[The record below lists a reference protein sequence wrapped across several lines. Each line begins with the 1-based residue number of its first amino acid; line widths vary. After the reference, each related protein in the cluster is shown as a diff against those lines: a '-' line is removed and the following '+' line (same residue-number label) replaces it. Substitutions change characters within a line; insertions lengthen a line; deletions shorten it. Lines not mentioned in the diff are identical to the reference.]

1 MYFSSNLK
9 LLRKNNNMSQN
20 DLADALGYS
29 FRNISKW
36 ELGESIPSYDV
47 LIDIGKIFDIDVKT
61 LMEINLQEKD
71 ILKYKINILNNN
83 SIFLNFQKEIFKF
96 IYSDDKTKKIKK
108 VLFYEDDII
117 FEGYDFP
124 VNLKVLLKK
133 EKLDILKLKYL
144 LNCLL
149 DRLKLNG
156 YIIYFEC
163 EINDNAIIITYQCS

>member
-9 LLRKNNNMSQN
+9 LLRKNNNMSQK

-36 ELGESIPSYDV
+36 ELGESVPTYDV

-61 LMEINLQEKD
+61 LMETNLQEKD
-71 ILKYKINILNNN
+71 MLKYKINIISNN

-96 IYSDDKTKKIKK
+96 IYTADKTKKIKK
-108 VLFYEDDII
+108 VFFYEDDIV

-124 VNLKVLLKK
+124 NNLKVLLKK
-133 EKLDILKLKYL
+133 EKMNISKLKYL
-144 LNCLL
+144 LNCIL
-149 DRLKLNG
+149 DKLKLNG
-156 YIIYFEC
+156 YILYFEC
-163 EINDNAIIITYQCS
+163 EINDNTIIITYQCL